1 MCVASTWQRGQF
13 FLSILLQFWEGSLR
27 AEVLSCNS
35 LYEVVCVVCLS
46 PGLQRGK
53 QTNYAT
59 DKPRH
64 ANDLVNA
71 KSDAREKPLLAD
83 IGKTIGRL
91 LSSASSQMKK
101 RFDHITIC

>member
-1 MCVASTWQRGQF
+1 MLLVNSKGVNLFIYSFQF
-13 FLSILLQFWEGSLR
+13 DEGLTATFLSILQFWEGSLR

-35 LYEVVCVVCLS
+35 LYEVVRVVCLS
-46 PGLQRGK
+46 PGLQPGK

-71 KSDAREKPLLAD
+71 KSDAREKPLLA
-83 IGKTIGRL
+83 GYWEGHR
-91 LSSASSQMKK
+91 
-101 RFDHITIC
+101 

>member
-13 FLSILLQFWEGSLR
+13 FLSILLQFWEGSLP

-35 LYEVVCVVCLS
+35 LYEVVCVVCLL

-71 KSDAREKPLLAD
+71 KSDAREKPPLA
-83 IGKTIGRL
+83 GYWEGHRW
-91 LSSASSQMKK
+91 
-101 RFDHITIC
+101 ITV